1 MTDLKNDFR
10 EWLIKQGLSEKTT
23 TGRQGTVY
31 EYIRRIEKICNTI
44 YAGHNLQPWQQLAED
59 IYPILG
65 IHTLCKKGDVH
76 ITQSNISK
84 TYPFLITML
93 SNLYP
98 YQENMTNLFIVE
110 LVVNDD
116 LLIENYTQIKD
127 LLHHVTTETIII
139 KPIGSLIQNS
149 KNRNALEKFYLFLA
163 DTKYVNPD
171 SSYYKRFIEKND
183 IEHFYDLLAQ
193 DICDIVSYAHDID
206 KNLELKSIIIG
217 GTGITPPQIDS
228 VDTEAYPQT
237 VCDILRISE
246 RTRKRLEMRGDLI
259 PLSNGNYSVEAVNK
273 YIRDRFVKSKYTA
286 TNDSYPHWWNIS
298 EVHEKTGLSKKT
310 IQRLHQSDS
319 DENEVAYVKISERI
333 YIYYPPDVKRK
344 RKIRGTNT
352 A

>member
-1 MTDLKNDFR
+1 MAELKENFR
-10 EWLIKQGLSEKTT
+10 QWLIKQGLSEKTT

-65 IHTLCKKGDVH
+65 IHTLCKKGSFC
-76 ITQSNISK
+76 ITQDNLPQIKS
-84 TYPFLITML
+84 FFITLL
-93 SNLYP
+93 SNLRT
-98 YQENMTNLFIVE
+98 YQENFSDLFTIE
-110 LVVNDD
+110 LLDEER
-116 LLIENYTQIKD
+116 LLADNYTHIKD
-127 LLHHVTTETIII
+127 LLS
-139 KPIGSLIQNS
+139 SLTVEKIVIQPSISLDQLN
-149 KNRNALEKFYLFLA
+149 KNRNVLEKFYLFLA

-193 DICDIVSYAHDID
+193 DIRDIVSYAHDID
-206 KNLELKSIIIG
+206 KNLELKSRIIG

-228 VDTEAYPQT
+228 VDTEVYPQT

-259 PLSNGNYSVEAVNK
+259 PLSKGKYSVEAVNK
-273 YIRDRFVKSKYTA
+273 YIRDRFVESKYTA
-286 TNDSYPHWWNIS
+286 TKDSYPHWWNVD
-298 EVHEKTGLSKKT
+298 EAHKETGIHRKRL
-310 IQRLHQSDS
+310 QRLRNSDPS
-319 DENEVAYVKISERI
+319 KNEVAYVKISERI

-344 RKIRGTNT
+344 